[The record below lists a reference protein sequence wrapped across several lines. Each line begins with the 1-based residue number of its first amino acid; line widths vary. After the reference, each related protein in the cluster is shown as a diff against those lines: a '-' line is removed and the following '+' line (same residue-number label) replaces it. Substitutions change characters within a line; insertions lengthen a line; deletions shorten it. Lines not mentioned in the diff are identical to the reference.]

1 MKRLL
6 RVKDVAFVLNCT
18 ADIVRQ
24 LLREGSIRFIR
35 LSGDDDGIRIRP
47 ETLEQFLD
55 EQEQLEDDE
64 PEAPPSVPKKEIVLK
79 NLTLDS

>member
-1 MKRLL
+1 ML
-6 RVKDVAFVLNCT
+6 RSCSTAPQTSFVNFSGG
-18 ADIVRQ
+18 
-24 LLREGSIRFIR
+24 GSIRYIR

-64 PEAPPSVPKKEIVLK
+64 PEAPPPVPKKEIALK
-79 NLTLDS
+79 NLTLES